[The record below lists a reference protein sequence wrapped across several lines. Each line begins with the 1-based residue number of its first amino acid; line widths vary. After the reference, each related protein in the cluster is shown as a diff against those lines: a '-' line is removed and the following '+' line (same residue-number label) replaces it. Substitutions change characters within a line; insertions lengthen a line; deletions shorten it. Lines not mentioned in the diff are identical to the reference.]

1 MKELTN
7 TEEAVLA
14 YAQQRGLN
22 VPDCITKKDGK
33 LLRPDRYTPEQNA
46 EYASLLSLYVLHEQS
61 ENLGRIR
68 TWVTVLGVIS
78 VLGVVLNIV
87 F

>member
-1 MKELTN
+1 MKELTS

-22 VPDCITKKDGK
+22 VPDCIVKQDGK
-33 LLRPDRYTPEQNA
+33 LLRPERYTAEQNA
-46 EYASLLSLYVLHEQS
+46 EYASLLSLYVQHEQS
-61 ENLGRIR
+61 ESLGRIR
-68 TWVTVLGVIS
+68 TWVTVLGVITI
-78 VLGVVLNIV
+78 LGVVLNIL